1 MLDTFEMTDIP
12 QMLRLNCFGDNFIS
26 RAPIL
31 VTFTLLLLGI
41 ICTQTDHF
49 FRLKLTV
56 LLPYLR
62 KLVIWE

>member
-31 VTFTLLLLGI
+31 VTFTLWLLGM

-49 FRLKLTV
+49 SASN
-56 LLPYLR
+56 
-62 KLVIWE
+62 